1 MYLNPGGW
9 VMVVLEVLGGA
20 FAMMLSLAFWYD
32 HRQRRRGSR
41 VNVSTEEAL
50 NSRLD
55 IESVDNPFLA
65 GGKQDWMTHRQ
76 RDRK

>member
-1 MYLNPGGW
+1 VYLNPAGW
-9 VMVVLEVLGGA
+9 IMVVLEVLGGA
-20 FAMMLSLAFWYD
+20 FAVMLSLAFWYD
-32 HRQRRRGSR
+32 RRQRRRGSR

-55 IESVDNPFLA
+55 IESVHNPFLA

-76 RDRK
+76 RDQE